1 MLGESKDSAIGVSKG
16 VDRHAD
22 LDYARPSSSVS
33 SKATKTGEEEPAGTP
48 TSRKMGILA
57 RAGSQSDSS
66 SDAESEP
73 ASAYVEV
80 DDLSDNNEEKW
91 TVRVCLI
98 SAVDLPFNVIPNVPL
113 CPVLKFGLVKITPGE
128 MAEAESSLETS
139 HVSRASSQPK
149 SAIAEKIEKDGLLSI
164 PKARVRCTSSKIL
177 SKRDNGSME
186 FHEEMRWD
194 DVTRPTQTALAVELC
209 ARAALTPPNINEGP
223 LATVEST
230 SIAMMGTSTV
240 SLSESNAVSTSH
252 AKPWLPAS
260 RAGAF
265 GVSSSGTNDDYDDIF
280 QRAIGKKTGDDAVV
294 SSSKN
299 ATRSGSNSL
308 SPQETPGQRGS
319 VGSGGFGLNSFVNK
333 YSGKEDQ
340 EERERVDDDV
350 SQLSTGIAGM
360 RALWRKGK
368 QQFEQRQAAKR
379 KSTGPDET
387 EAATAAAAVARFLI
401 GGNNNEAEAETG
413 SSDHAS
419 DRFSGQ
425 SMDMSGT
432 RRDVFRSSTIIDQS
446 STPSGVSPTFP
457 KRTLSQERG
466 VRSVDENVALTRPKK
481 KRKID
486 MAQDL
491 RLGSLLIPLTKLP
504 LSKATSGNE
513 AARIEQWYQLDTTNN
528 SLVPVST
535 ARRGLSTA
543 SKLAARR
550 NPSVLLEIS
559 FSSPT
564 VLDES
569 EDELE
574 IESDKEQMISLD
586 EHDELED
593 ASDSNLSFSRRASI
607 DLKKQQRSVV
617 PEPEKAADV
626 KKKIDEDPV
635 LEPGVCDFI
644 AVVGA
649 SNIGDQSQDNGAKGW
664 VNSNPECSV
673 LEQFPPNDEFHY
685 SRGRLVTLQNKAE
698 WFCFPEG
705 CHLWRGAEPP
715 SHMDLNLK
723 RFSASSPPNVASSIA
738 AFDACLNCTTSF
750 SWFVIQSNE
759 KENDFKNMKTYGAV
773 IKFYAPAPPG
783 IDATQDDF
791 AQSILGSADLH
802 GKRKTAQTK
811 RLWVPLGILLTS
823 NLPIVGT
830 MEAMLLRLCEALASR
845 VGGNIRS
852 TSHRRIQQIIHQ
864 DLANLII
871 NYQKPIPGV
880 LHCSIPFLTG
890 ERLHLTLPPPTA
902 LPPLPHGAS
911 VTSVCRLLGSEGLNV
926 LLAAVLTECKI
937 LIHSDEIAN
946 LAMVAE
952 VVTALMYP
960 FVWSLP
966 YLPVLPDAML
976 EFVEAPLSYFIG
988 IPSCNMKLID
998 ESIFSD
1004 VVVID
1009 LDNGFTSADF
1019 YDGR

>member
-1 MLGESKDSAIGVSKG
+1 
-16 VDRHAD
+16 
-22 LDYARPSSSVS
+22 
-33 SKATKTGEEEPAGTP
+33 
-48 TSRKMGILA
+48 
-57 RAGSQSDSS
+57 
-66 SDAESEP
+66 
-73 ASAYVEV
+73 
-80 DDLSDNNEEKW
+80 
-91 TVRVCLI
+91 
-98 SAVDLPFNVIPNVPL
+98 
-113 CPVLKFGLVKITPGE
+113 
-128 MAEAESSLETS
+128 
-139 HVSRASSQPK
+139 
-149 SAIAEKIEKDGLLSI
+149 
-164 PKARVRCTSSKIL
+164 
-177 SKRDNGSME
+177 
-186 FHEEMRWD
+186 
-194 DVTRPTQTALAVELC
+194 
-209 ARAALTPPNINEGP
+209 
-223 LATVEST
+223 
-230 SIAMMGTSTV
+230 
-240 SLSESNAVSTSH
+240 
-252 AKPWLPAS
+252 
-260 RAGAF
+260 
-265 GVSSSGTNDDYDDIF
+265 
-280 QRAIGKKTGDDAVV
+280 
-294 SSSKN
+294 
-299 ATRSGSNSL
+299 
-308 SPQETPGQRGS
+308 
-319 VGSGGFGLNSFVNK
+319 
-333 YSGKEDQ
+333 
-340 EERERVDDDV
+340 
-350 SQLSTGIAGM
+350 
-360 RALWRKGK
+360 
-368 QQFEQRQAAKR
+368 
-379 KSTGPDET
+379 
-387 EAATAAAAVARFLI
+387 
-401 GGNNNEAEAETG
+401 
-413 SSDHAS
+413 
-419 DRFSGQ
+419 
-425 SMDMSGT
+425 
-432 RRDVFRSSTIIDQS
+432 
-446 STPSGVSPTFP
+446 
-457 KRTLSQERG
+457 
-466 VRSVDENVALTRPKK
+466 
-481 KRKID
+481 
-486 MAQDL
+486 
-491 RLGSLLIPLTKLP
+491 
-504 LSKATSGNE
+504 
-513 AARIEQWYQLDTTNN
+513 
-528 SLVPVST
+528 
-535 ARRGLSTA
+535 
-543 SKLAARR
+543 
-550 NPSVLLEIS
+550 
-559 FSSPT
+559 
-564 VLDES
+564 
-569 EDELE
+569 
-574 IESDKEQMISLD
+574 
-586 EHDELED
+586 
-593 ASDSNLSFSRRASI
+593 
-607 DLKKQQRSVV
+607 
-617 PEPEKAADV
+617 
-626 KKKIDEDPV
+626 
-635 LEPGVCDFI
+635 
-644 AVVGA
+644 
-649 SNIGDQSQDNGAKGW
+649 